1 MWELEDADDERFI
14 VTFSEV
20 FAYISI
26 FLVLLCCNFPFLAVY
41 YAMIGYHIVFQ
52 EDDTDAIMQRE
63 QDLLTVD
70 VGLYSL
76 MERFDYEVSDVKMMN
91 LVKEV
96 VIDPILPSSY
106 ALLDS
111 YSDSLLSNLQ
121 RINHSEGFKTP
132 KYRLD
137 TSDMASDVNSPQMK
151 NFFRFQIKFMDKFY
165 EMANSKHL
173 SWKSSIC

>member
-1 MWELEDADDERFI
+1 
-14 VTFSEV
+14 VTPSEV
-20 FAYISI
+20 ASYVSI
-26 FLVLLCCNFPFLAVY
+26 LLVLLCCNFPFLAIC

-63 QDLLTVD
+63 QDVITLD

-96 VIDPILPSSY
+96 TVDPILPSSY

-111 YSDSLLSNLQ
+111 YLNSLLLTLKKQEEIIPISSHNNFKRSFNVESN
-121 RINHSEGFKTP
+121 S
-132 KYRLD
+132 
-137 TSDMASDVNSPQMK
+137 TSNQK
-151 NFFRFQIKFMDKFY
+151 NFLKFQIKFTDKFY
-165 EMANSKHL
+165 QMSEASN
-173 SWKSSIC
+173 

>member
-1 MWELEDADDERFI
+1 MWELEDAQDEGFI

-26 FLVLLCCNFPFLAVY
+26 FLVLLCCNFPVLAVW

-63 QDLLTVD
+63 QDVITVD

-96 VIDPILPSSY
+96 LIDPILPGSY

-111 YSDSLLSNLQ
+111 YSDSLLANLQ
-121 RINHSEGFKTP
+121 RINDVEGFKMA

-137 TSDMASDVNSPQMK
+137 TSNMASDVNSPQMK
-151 NFFRFQIKFMDKFY
+151 NFFIYQIKFTDKFY
-165 EMANSKHL
+165 QMAD
-173 SWKSSIC
+173 SST